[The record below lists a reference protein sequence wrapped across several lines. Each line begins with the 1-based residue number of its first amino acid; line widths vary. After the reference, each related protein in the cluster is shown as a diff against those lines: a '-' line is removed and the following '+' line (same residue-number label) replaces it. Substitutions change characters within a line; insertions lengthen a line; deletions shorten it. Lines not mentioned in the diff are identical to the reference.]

1 MERQDFLGRKVIVTG
16 ASSGVGKETAVRLG
30 RAGAQVVAVARREEK
45 LKSVL
50 AQTPGSGHAYRV
62 ADVSD
67 FDGFV
72 EAIKEIAASGGR
84 KIDYI
89 VHCAGAVSPAPLR
102 SITKAALDFA
112 FATNLYSFAAVLKCA
127 ASRKL
132 MNEGGAVVGVSGLV
146 SLHGQEG
153 NSAYAA
159 AKGAMN
165 AMVKSAAKELAPR
178 KIRVNAV
185 CPGGILTDM
194 VRNLPTNGL
203 RADAGEQGR
212 GSILLPEHVAGAILS
227 FLSEDMKHV
236 SGAVLEMDEKLGIS
250 G

>member
-16 ASSGVGKETAVRLG
+16 ASSGVGRETAVRLG
-30 RAGAQVVAVARREEK
+30 RAGARVIAVARREER
-45 LKSVL
+45 LKSTL
-50 AQTPGSGHAYRV
+50 AEMPGSGHGYRV
-62 ADVSD
+62 SDVSD

-72 EAIKEIAASGGR
+72 ENIKEIVVSDGK

-89 VHCAGAVSPAPLR
+89 AHCAGAVSPAPLR
-102 SITKAALDFA
+102 SITKEALDFA
-112 FATNLYSFAAVLKCA
+112 FTTNLYSFAAVLKCA

-132 MNEGGAVVGVSGLV
+132 MNEGGAVVGVSGMV

-159 AKGAMN
+159 AKGALN
-165 AMVKSAAKELAPR
+165 ALVKTAAKELAPR
-178 KIRVNAV
+178 GIRVNAV

-203 RADAGEQGR
+203 RTDAGEKGQ
-212 GSILLPEHVAGAILS
+212 GSILLPEHVASAIMS
-227 FLSEDMKHV
+227 FLSEDMKYV
-236 SGAVLEMDEKLGIS
+236 SGAVLEMDEKLGIN